1 MANAAE
7 LRKRIPGAAFQ
18 EQLRDI
24 YLDDSVLEHESKRYL
39 DAIDRFVDLFG
50 DGDLYLFSAPGRT
63 EICGNHTD
71 HQHGKVIAASLNLDV
86 IAVVKKTEGDTIT
99 IQSEG
104 FPEDIVDLSHLE
116 PTLAEEGTSA
126 ALIRG
131 VAAYFA
137 AHGWNVGGFEAYT
150 TSQVMKGSGMSSS
163 AAFEVLVGTIL
174 SGLYNDGAVS
184 QVDIAIA
191 SQQAENQFF
200 GKPSGLMDQM
210 ACSVGGMIYIDF
222 ALPEKPEIRKI
233 QTDFSQYGH
242 ALCIV
247 DTKGSHADLTP
258 DYAAVPSEMKQVAAF
273 FGEDVLRAVDEKAFY
288 ENIAALREKMPDRPI
303 LRAHHFF
310 TEEHRVDAQV
320 QNLEQGNFDAF
331 LKTET
336 ASGRSSFQYL
346 QNVYSAAKPE
356 EMGVAIGLAASE
368 RVLNGRGAC
377 RVHGGGFA
385 GTIQAFVPQDL
396 VPAYAAELDGIFG
409 PGSCHVL
416 QIRKYG
422 GIQVL

>member
-273 FGEDVLRAVDEKAFY
+273 FGEDVLRAVDEKDFY
-288 ENIAALREKMPDRPI
+288 ENISAL
-303 LRAHHFF
+303 
-310 TEEHRVDAQV
+310 
-320 QNLEQGNFDAF
+320 
-331 LKTET
+331 
-336 ASGRSSFQYL
+336 
-346 QNVYSAAKPE
+346 
-356 EMGVAIGLAASE
+356 
-368 RVLNGRGAC
+368 
-377 RVHGGGFA
+377 
-385 GTIQAFVPQDL
+385 
-396 VPAYAAELDGIFG
+396 
-409 PGSCHVL
+409 
-416 QIRKYG
+416 
-422 GIQVL
+422 